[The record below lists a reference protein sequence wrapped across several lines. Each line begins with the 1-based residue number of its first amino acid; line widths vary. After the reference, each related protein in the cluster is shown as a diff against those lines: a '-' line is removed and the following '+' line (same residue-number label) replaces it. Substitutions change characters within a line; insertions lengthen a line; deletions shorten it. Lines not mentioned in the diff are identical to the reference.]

1 MGQKDISPTRLT
13 SARTSFKAMEATLI
27 NSANFFIVLGITSTI
42 DEGTTNIKAMTASLV
57 DTVDSL
63 DGYLNA
69 VALAFSKTDQDL
81 ATNINEGTK
90 VFKMKTDSQ
99 ERYVRSKNENIRR
112 TKAYNSLY

>member
-13 SARTSFKAMEATLI
+13 SARTSFKAMEAALI
-27 NSANFFIVLGITSTI
+27 NSAGSFIVSDITGTI
-42 DEGTTNIKAMTASLV
+42 DEGTASIKEMTASLV

-81 ATNINEGTK
+81 ATNITEGTK
-90 VFKMKTDSQ
+90 VFNMKTDS
-99 ERYVRSKNENIRR
+99 EDRYIRSKNENIRR
-112 TKAYNSLY
+112 SQSYNSLY